1 MNSPLVSLIVVTL
14 DRKQEVAEAIESL
27 QQQTFGNTEIIVVDN
42 GSTDATPQMIKEKF
56 PGVRLVELGQNTG
69 PYHGRNVGVGIS
81 RGDIIFFMDDDATLE
96 KSSIASIVERFAQ
109 EEALG
114 VIVCKLVNANSGELD
129 PRLRSY
135 VTADLDGEHYMG
147 DMVAEGATAMR
158 KNVFEQVGRWPAH
171 YFRQAVGRDLSYRII
186 DAGYNILYLPLA
198 TVYHKE
204 SPIGG
209 TSRKSIERNKMYYLV
224 RNQLW
229 ITWKYLPVYRAV
241 LESIVKISY
250 HLGDSLRKGALI
262 PYTRG
267 VAAALF
273 TLPRVIMKDRRPV
286 SRKTLAKIDYLGYGG
301 VITQA
306 EMLETLPPLSLRTIF
321 WRKLLTLV
329 GRLTPR
335 KSKAPLP

>member
-1 MNSPLVSLIVVTL
+1 MNNPLISLIVVTL
-14 DRKQEVAEAIESL
+14 NRREDVAEAIDSL
-27 QQQTFGNTEIIVVDN
+27 RQQTYGNTEIIVVDN
-42 GSTDATPQMIKEKF
+42 GSNDGSQAMIKEHYSE
-56 PGVRLVELGQNTG
+56 VRLVELGQNTG

-96 KSSIASIVERFAQ
+96 KSSIANIVERFSK

-114 VIVCKLVNANSGELD
+114 VIVSKLVNANSGEMD

-135 VTADLDGEHYMG
+135 VTADLDNEHYMG

-158 KNVFEQVGRWPAH
+158 KNVFEQVGCWPAH

-209 TSRKSIERNKMYYLV
+209 TTRETIEREKMYYLV

-241 LESIVKISY
+241 LESIVKVCY
-250 HLGDSLRKGALI
+250 HFGDSLRKGALI
-262 PYTRG
+262 PYARG

-273 TLPRVIMKDRRPV
+273 TLPRIILKERRPV
-286 SRKTLAKIDYLGYGG
+286 SKKTLAKIDYLGYGG

-306 EMLETLPPLSLRTIF
+306 EMLETFHPLSLRTIF
-321 WRKLLTLV
+321 WRKLLALV
-329 GRLTPR
+329 GKLTPR
-335 KSKAPLP
+335 KSRAPLP